1 MTRGVVARCVGWCVV
16 LAFVIVFA
24 APSEAGDYGRRR
36 DYGEKWDLFS
46 GRGLR
51 STLIFTGVCL
61 GVCLIASQHQ
71 KSHRRSQERE
81 VAIAARGL
89 EDTNP
94 EVADAAVATLAS
106 YGQRAI
112 PAAAALLTHKDPAV
126 RARAVAVLGRV
137 AHPDAIP
144 ALVRALAD
152 ADPAVR
158 AASAKTL
165 GMKGQVAVQP
175 LIGALED
182 PDPSVRASAAQALGV
197 IGDRSAMR
205 PLWSVMRQD
214 TDGTVREAARSAF
227 RRIGSLRRSAEAVTA
242 TAKTL

>member
-16 LAFVIVFA
+16 VAFVIVFA
-24 APSEAGDYGRRR
+24 APSEAR
-36 DYGEKWDLFS
+36 DYGEKWDLLS
-46 GRGLR
+46 HRGLS
-51 STLIFTGVCL
+51 STLTFTGVCL
-61 GVCLIASQHQ
+61 GICLIAAQHQ
-71 KSHRRSQERE
+71 KSHRRSEDRG
-81 VAIAARGL
+81 VATAARGL

-112 PAAAALLTHKDPAV
+112 PAAVSLLTHKDPAV

-144 ALVRALAD
+144 ALVGALAN
-152 ADPAVR
+152 ADPAVA

-165 GMKGQVAVQP
+165 GMKGQVAVQA
-175 LIGALED
+175 LIRALED
-182 PDPSVRASAAQALGV
+182 PDPSVRAKAAEALGA
-197 IGDRSAMR
+197 IGDRSAIG

-214 TDGTVREAARSAF
+214 TDGTVKEAARSAF
-227 RRIGSLRRSAEAVTA
+227 RRIATLRRPAEPATVTA
-242 TAKTL
+242 K